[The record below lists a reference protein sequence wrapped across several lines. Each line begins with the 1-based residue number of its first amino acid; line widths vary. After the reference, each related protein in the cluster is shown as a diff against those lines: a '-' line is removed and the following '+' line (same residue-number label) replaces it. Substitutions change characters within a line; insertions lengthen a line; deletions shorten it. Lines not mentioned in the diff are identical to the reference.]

1 MLLMSYLICPRIK
14 DPMPEDGA
22 CVFTGKAAIIM
33 VKMPI
38 LMKKGHTLLKNQ
50 PLVCDKTAQA
60 LADLNRDDIYIS
72 ESTFHY
78 NGGGC
83 KTKKLQLIF

>member
-1 MLLMSYLICPRIK
+1 
-14 DPMPEDGA
+14 
-22 CVFTGKAAIIM
+22 VGKWHFAFSCAAHM

-38 LMKKGHTLLKNQ
+38 LMIKGTHIIENHLA
-50 PLVCDKTAQA
+50 VCDKTR

-78 NGGGC
+78 NGGV
-83 KTKKLQLIF
+83 TKSCN

>member
-1 MLLMSYLICPRIK
+1 MLLMSFLSKVSKCALSK
-14 DPMPEDGA
+14 TQCQDGA
-22 CVFTGKAAIIM
+22 CVFTGKAAIYYG
-33 VKMPI
+33 KDAYFDD
-38 LMKKGHTLLKNQ
+38 KKDTLLKNQ
-50 PLVCDKTAQA
+50 PAVCDKTAQA

-83 KTKKLQLIF
+83 C